1 MAVRVVV
8 VGKMV
13 VVADIGTY
21 LVLYLSPSFVSCFHY
36 CAIAFGCSLSDLFDF
51 IFVYIFNYP
60 VYAICCLFVSI
71 WMPYVGRGRCSSSS
85 MMV

>member
-21 LVLYLSPSFVSCFHY
+21 LVS
-36 CAIAFGCSLSDLFDF
+36 IFGTLTCI
-51 IFVYIFNYP
+51 IFLLLHHCIGVVND
-60 VYAICCLFVSI
+60 VL
-71 WMPYVGRGRCSSSS
+71 
-85 MMV
+85 